1 MAYSEAKVIAGGLAH
16 IPIIIGIFWLIRSYF
31 NKRTNNFE
39 LAQKSTKVKPPIKKV
54 ENKAVANNK
63 VESKVSDTK
72 KLENKVSDTKKLEN
86 KVSDAIKPENK
97 VTKTNKVTN
106 KVSDAIKPENKVT
119 KTNKVTNKVSD
130 AIKPE
135 NKSSESI
142 SSEIKT
148 VPPKTEENTKI
159 DQKPLNKMK
168 HADVP
173 VNTYRPKTPFIGTVK
188 ENYSLLKEGAIGRV
202 NHITFD
208 LSGGD
213 PFLNYVEGQS
223 VGIMA
228 AGEDTNG
235 KPHKLRLYSIAS
247 TRHGDDFEGNT
258 VSLCVRQLQYE
269 KDGQTINGVCS
280 TYLCDI
286 KPGDQVK
293 ITGPV
298 GKEMLL
304 PEDEDANIVMLATGT
319 GIAPMRAY
327 LRRMFEPSEREK
339 NNWNFKGKAW
349 LFMGAPKSANLLYE
363 EDLQRY
369 LQNYPDN
376 FKYTKA
382 ISREQQNTKGG
393 RMYIQDRV
401 LESANELF
409 NMIEDEKT
417 HIYLCGLK
425 GMEPGIDEAMTKAA
439 EEKGLNW
446 AELRP
451 QLRKAG
457 RWHVETY

>member
-1 MAYSEAKVIAGGLAH
+1 MYSQAKVIAGGLAH
-16 IPIIIGIFWLIRSYF
+16 IPVVIAVFYFILTTF
-31 NKRTNNFE
+31 NKRALKFVE
-39 LAQKSTKVKPPIKKV
+39 ESKTKKPEAKVVEPKKV
-54 ENKAVANNK
+54 DTSKAESSK
-63 VESKVSDTK
+63 VEPS
-72 KLENKVSDTKKLEN
+72 
-86 KVSDAIKPENK
+86 
-97 VTKTNKVTN
+97 
-106 KVSDAIKPENKVT
+106 
-119 KTNKVTNKVSD
+119 
-130 AIKPE
+130 
-135 NKSSESI
+135 
-142 SSEIKT
+142 
-148 VPPKTEENTKI
+148 KTEGPNTEAPKVV
-159 DQKPLNKMK
+159 KKK

-173 VNTYRPKTPFIGTVK
+173 VNIYRPKTPYEGTVI

-208 LSGGD
+208 LKDSD

-223 VGIMA
+223 IGIMP
-228 AGEDTNG
+228 AGEDANG

-247 TRHGDDFEGNT
+247 TRHGDNFNGNT

-269 KDGQTINGVCS
+269 KDGETINGVCS

-286 KPGDQVK
+286 KPGDKVK

-304 PEDEDANIVMLATGT
+304 PDEEDANIVMLATGT

-327 LRRMFEPSEREK
+327 LRRMFEATEKEK

-369 LQNYPDN
+369 LADYPDN

-446 AELRP
+446 SELRP
-451 QLRKAG
+451 QLKKAV

>member
-1 MAYSEAKVIAGGLAH
+1 MVYSQAKVIAGGLAH
-16 IPIIIGIFWLIRSYF
+16 IPIVIGIFYFIMTFF
-31 NKRTNNFE
+31 NKRAIEYAEAN
-39 LAQKSTKVKPPIKKV
+39 KPKKV
-54 ENKAVANNK
+54 EKK
-63 VESKVSDTK
+63 VEKPQVKEKTVAPTKVEAKTEVQKTTSD
-72 KLENKVSDTKKLEN
+72 S
-86 KVSDAIKPENK
+86 P
-97 VTKTNKVTN
+97 
-106 KVSDAIKPENKVT
+106 
-119 KTNKVTNKVSD
+119 
-130 AIKPE
+130 
-135 NKSSESI
+135 
-142 SSEIKT
+142 EIKT
-148 VPPKTEENTKI
+148 ETPKNKEVPNIEK
-159 DQKPLNKMK
+159 KPMKK

-173 VNTYRPKTPFIGTVK
+173 VNIYRPKTPFEGTVL

-208 LSGGD
+208 LKDSD

-223 VGIMA
+223 IGIMP
-228 AGEDTNG
+228 AGEDANG

-247 TRHGDDFEGNT
+247 TRHGDNFNGNT

-269 KDGQTINGVCS
+269 KDGETINGVCS

-286 KPGDQVK
+286 NPGDKVK

-304 PEDEDANIVMLATGT
+304 PEEEDANIVMLATGT

-327 LRRMFEPSEREK
+327 LRRMFEPTEKEK

-369 LQNYPDN
+369 LTDNPEN

-446 AELRP
+446 SELRP
-451 QLRKAG
+451 QLKKAG

>member
-1 MAYSEAKVIAGGLAH
+1 MVYSQAKVIAGGLAH
-16 IPIIIGIFWLIRSYF
+16 IPIVIGVFYFIMTFF
-31 NKRTNNFE
+31 NKRAIDYAEANKPKKVDKKVVE
-39 LAQKSTKVKPPIKKV
+39 PKVQVKKSSSVSSETKTEATLKV
-54 ENKAVANNK
+54 EN
-63 VESKVSDTK
+63 STIDK
-72 KLENKVSDTKKLEN
+72 KPMKK
-86 KVSDAIKPENK
+86 
-97 VTKTNKVTN
+97 
-106 KVSDAIKPENKVT
+106 
-119 KTNKVTNKVSD
+119 
-130 AIKPE
+130 
-135 NKSSESI
+135 
-142 SSEIKT
+142 
-148 VPPKTEENTKI
+148 
-159 DQKPLNKMK
+159 K
-168 HADVP
+168 HSDVP
-173 VNTYRPKTPFIGTVK
+173 VNIYRPKTPFEGTVT

-208 LSGGD
+208 LKESD

-223 VGIMA
+223 IGIMP
-228 AGEDTNG
+228 AGQDANG

-247 TRHGDDFEGNT
+247 TRHGDNFEGNT

-269 KDGQTINGVCS
+269 KDGETINGVCS

-286 KPGDQVK
+286 KPGDKVK

-304 PEDEDANIVMLATGT
+304 PEEEDSNIVMLATGT

-327 LRRMFEPSEREK
+327 LRRMFEATEKEK
-339 NNWNFKGKAW
+339 NKWNFKGKAW

-369 LQNYPDN
+369 LENYPDN

-382 ISREQQNTKGG
+382 ISREQQNAKGG

-401 LESANELF
+401 LESANEIF
-409 NMIEDEKT
+409 NMIENEKT

-446 AELRP
+446 SELRP
-451 QLRKAG
+451 QLKKAG

>member
-1 MAYSEAKVIAGGLAH
+1 MYSQAKVIAGGLAH
-16 IPIIIGIFWLIRSYF
+16 IPVVIAVFYFILTTF
-31 NKRTNNFE
+31 NKRALKFVE
-39 LAQKSTKVKPPIKKV
+39 EAKTKKPEAKAVEPKKV
-54 ENKAVANNK
+54 PV
-63 VESKVSDTK
+63 SKI
-72 KLENKVSDTKKLEN
+72 E
-86 KVSDAIKPENK
+86 A
-97 VTKTNKVTN
+97 
-106 KVSDAIKPENKVT
+106 
-119 KTNKVTNKVSD
+119 
-130 AIKPE
+130 
-135 NKSSESI
+135 
-142 SSEIKT
+142 
-148 VPPKTEENTKI
+148 PKTEAPKTEAPKVV
-159 DQKPLNKMK
+159 KKK

-173 VNTYRPKTPFIGTVK
+173 VNIYRPKTPYEGTVIG
-188 ENYSLLKEGAIGRV
+188 NYSLLKEGAIGRV

-208 LSGGD
+208 LKDSD

-223 VGIMA
+223 IGIMP
-228 AGEDTNG
+228 AGEDANG

-247 TRHGDDFEGNT
+247 TRHGDDFNGNT

-269 KDGQTINGVCS
+269 KDGETINGVCS

-286 KPGDQVK
+286 KPGDKVK

-304 PEDEDANIVMLATGT
+304 PDQEDANIVMLATGT

-327 LRRMFEPSEREK
+327 LRRMFEPTEKEK
-339 NNWNFKGKAW
+339 NKWNFKGKAW

-369 LQNYPDN
+369 IAENPDN

-446 AELRP
+446 SELRP
-451 QLRKAG
+451 QLKKAG

>member
-1 MAYSEAKVIAGGLAH
+1 MVYSQAKVIAGGLAH
-16 IPIIIGIFWLIRSYF
+16 IPIVIGVFYFIMTFF
-31 NKRTNNFE
+31 NKRAIEYAEAN
-39 LAQKSTKVKPPIKKV
+39 KPKKV
-54 ENKAVANNK
+54 EKPEIKAKIATPTKIEAK
-63 VESKVSDTK
+63 VEVEKTTSD
-72 KLENKVSDTKKLEN
+72 
-86 KVSDAIKPENK
+86 
-97 VTKTNKVTN
+97 
-106 KVSDAIKPENKVT
+106 
-119 KTNKVTNKVSD
+119 
-130 AIKPE
+130 
-135 NKSSESI
+135 

-148 VPPKTEENTKI
+148 ETPNNAEIISIDKKTMK
-159 DQKPLNKMK
+159 KK

-173 VNTYRPKTPFIGTVK
+173 VNIYRPKTPYEGTVVD
-188 ENYSLLKEGAIGRV
+188 NYSLLKEGAIGRV

-208 LSGGD
+208 LKDSD

-223 VGIMA
+223 IGIMP
-228 AGEDTNG
+228 AGEDANG

-247 TRHGDDFEGNT
+247 TRHGDDFNGNT

-269 KDGQTINGVCS
+269 KDGETINGVCS

-286 KPGDQVK
+286 KPGDKVK

-304 PEDEDANIVMLATGT
+304 PDEEDANIVMLATGT

-327 LRRMFEPSEREK
+327 LRRMFEPTEKEK
-339 NNWNFKGKAW
+339 NKWNFKGKAW

-369 LQNYPDN
+369 LADNPDN

-401 LESANELF
+401 LESANQLF

-425 GMEPGIDEAMTKAA
+425 GMEPGIDEAMSKAA

-446 AELRP
+446 SELRP
-451 QLRKAG
+451 QLKKAG

>member
-1 MAYSEAKVIAGGLAH
+1 MYSQAKVIAGGLAH
-16 IPIIIGIFWLIRSYF
+16 IPVVIAVFYFILTTF
-31 NKRTNNFE
+31 NKRALKFVE
-39 LAQKSTKVKPPIKKV
+39 EAKTKKP
-54 ENKAVANNK
+54 EAKAVEPKKAA
-63 VESKVSDTK
+63 VSKIEAPKAEAPIT
-72 KLENKVSDTKKLEN
+72 E
-86 KVSDAIKPENK
+86 A
-97 VTKTNKVTN
+97 
-106 KVSDAIKPENKVT
+106 
-119 KTNKVTNKVSD
+119 
-130 AIKPE
+130 
-135 NKSSESI
+135 
-142 SSEIKT
+142 
-148 VPPKTEENTKI
+148 PKTEAPKVV
-159 DQKPLNKMK
+159 KKK

-173 VNTYRPKTPFIGTVK
+173 VNIYRPKTPYEGTVI

-208 LSGGD
+208 LKDSD

-223 VGIMA
+223 IGIMP
-228 AGEDTNG
+228 AGEDANG

-247 TRHGDDFEGNT
+247 TRHGDDFNGNT

-269 KDGQTINGVCS
+269 KDGETINGVCS

-286 KPGDQVK
+286 KPGDKVK

-304 PEDEDANIVMLATGT
+304 PDEEDANVVMLATGT

-327 LRRMFEPSEREK
+327 LRRMFEPTEKEK
-339 NNWNFKGKAW
+339 NKWNFKGKAW

-369 LQNYPDN
+369 LAENPDN

-446 AELRP
+446 SELRP
-451 QLRKAG
+451 QLKKAG

>member
-1 MAYSEAKVIAGGLAH
+1 MYSQAKVIAGGLAH
-16 IPIIIGIFWLIRSYF
+16 IPVVIAVFYFILTTF
-31 NKRTNNFE
+31 NKRALKFVE
-39 LAQKSTKVKPPIKKV
+39 EAKTKKPEAKAVEPKKV
-54 ENKAVANNK
+54 AV
-63 VESKVSDTK
+63 SKI
-72 KLENKVSDTKKLEN
+72 E
-86 KVSDAIKPENK
+86 A
-97 VTKTNKVTN
+97 
-106 KVSDAIKPENKVT
+106 
-119 KTNKVTNKVSD
+119 
-130 AIKPE
+130 
-135 NKSSESI
+135 
-142 SSEIKT
+142 
-148 VPPKTEENTKI
+148 PKTEAPKAEAPKI
-159 DQKPLNKMK
+159 VKKK

-173 VNTYRPKTPFIGTVK
+173 VNIYRPKTPYEGTVI

-208 LSGGD
+208 LKDSD

-223 VGIMA
+223 IGIMP
-228 AGEDTNG
+228 AGEDANG

-247 TRHGDDFEGNT
+247 TRHGDDFNGNT

-269 KDGQTINGVCS
+269 KDGETINGVCS

-286 KPGDQVK
+286 KPGDKVK

-304 PEDEDANIVMLATGT
+304 PDEEDANIVMLATGT

-327 LRRMFEPSEREK
+327 LRRMFEPTEKEK
-339 NNWNFKGKAW
+339 NKWNFKGKAW

-369 LQNYPDN
+369 LVDNPDN

-446 AELRP
+446 SELRP
-451 QLRKAG
+451 QLKKAG

>member
-1 MAYSEAKVIAGGLAH
+1 MYSQAKVIAGGLAH
-16 IPIIIGIFWLIRSYF
+16 IPVVIAVFYFILTTF
-31 NKRTNNFE
+31 NKRALKFVE
-39 LAQKSTKVKPPIKKV
+39 EAKTKKPEAKAVETKKV
-54 ENKAVANNK
+54 AV
-63 VESKVSDTK
+63 SKT
-72 KLENKVSDTKKLEN
+72 E
-86 KVSDAIKPENK
+86 A
-97 VTKTNKVTN
+97 TKTE
-106 KVSDAIKPENKVT
+106 A
-119 KTNKVTNKVSD
+119 
-130 AIKPE
+130 
-135 NKSSESI
+135 
-142 SSEIKT
+142 
-148 VPPKTEENTKI
+148 PKTEAPKI
-159 DQKPLNKMK
+159 VKKK

-173 VNTYRPKTPFIGTVK
+173 VNIYRPKTPYEGTVI

-208 LSGGD
+208 LKDSD

-223 VGIMA
+223 IGIMP
-228 AGEDTNG
+228 AGEDANG

-247 TRHGDDFEGNT
+247 TRHGDDFNGNT

-269 KDGQTINGVCS
+269 KDGETINGVCS

-286 KPGDQVK
+286 KPGDKVK

-304 PEDEDANIVMLATGT
+304 PDEEDANIVMLATGT

-327 LRRMFEPSEREK
+327 LRRMFEPTEKEK
-339 NNWNFKGKAW
+339 NKWNFKGKAW

-369 LQNYPDN
+369 LAENPDN

-393 RMYIQDRV
+393 RMYIQDKV

-446 AELRP
+446 SELRP
-451 QLRKAG
+451 QLKKAG

>member
-1 MAYSEAKVIAGGLAH
+1 MVYSQAKVIAGGLAH
-16 IPIIIGIFWLIRSYF
+16 IPIVIGIFYFIMTFF
-31 NKRTNNFE
+31 NKRALEYAEAN
-39 LAQKSTKVKPPIKKV
+39 KPKKV
-54 ENKAVANNK
+54 EKKIDKKEIK
-63 VESKVSDTK
+63 VKSSVPTKTVTKEEVVKTSSVSADTK
-72 KLENKVSDTKKLEN
+72 TEPT
-86 KVSDAIKPENK
+86 IQPENTTIEK
-97 VTKTNKVTN
+97 KAMK
-106 KVSDAIKPENKVT
+106 K
-119 KTNKVTNKVSD
+119 
-130 AIKPE
+130 
-135 NKSSESI
+135 
-142 SSEIKT
+142 
-148 VPPKTEENTKI
+148 
-159 DQKPLNKMK
+159 K

-173 VNTYRPKTPFIGTVK
+173 VNIYRPKTPYEGTVK

-208 LSGGD
+208 LKDSD

-223 VGIMA
+223 IGIMP
-228 AGEDTNG
+228 AGEDANG

-286 KPGDQVK
+286 KPGDKVK

-304 PEDEDANIVMLATGT
+304 PEEEDANIVMLATGT

-327 LRRMFEPSEREK
+327 LRRMFEATEKEK

-369 LQNYPDN
+369 LSNYPDN

-409 NMIEDEKT
+409 NMIENEKT

-446 AELRP
+446 SELRP
-451 QLRKAG
+451 QLKKAG

>member
-1 MAYSEAKVIAGGLAH
+1 MYSQAKVIAGGLAH
-16 IPIIIGIFWLIRSYF
+16 IPVVIAVFYFILTTF
-31 NKRTNNFE
+31 NKRALKFVE
-39 LAQKSTKVKPPIKKV
+39 ESKTKKPEAKVVEPKKV
-54 ENKAVANNK
+54 DASNVESSK
-63 VESKVSDTK
+63 VEPS
-72 KLENKVSDTKKLEN
+72 
-86 KVSDAIKPENK
+86 
-97 VTKTNKVTN
+97 
-106 KVSDAIKPENKVT
+106 
-119 KTNKVTNKVSD
+119 
-130 AIKPE
+130 
-135 NKSSESI
+135 
-142 SSEIKT
+142 
-148 VPPKTEENTKI
+148 KTEGPNTEAPKVL
-159 DQKPLNKMK
+159 KKK

-173 VNTYRPKTPFIGTVK
+173 VNIYRPKTPYEGTVI

-208 LSGGD
+208 LKDSD

-223 VGIMA
+223 IGIMP
-228 AGEDTNG
+228 AGEDANG

-247 TRHGDDFEGNT
+247 TRHGDNFNGNT

-269 KDGQTINGVCS
+269 KDGETINGVCS

-286 KPGDQVK
+286 KPGDKVK

-304 PEDEDANIVMLATGT
+304 PEEEDANIVMLATGT

-327 LRRMFEPSEREK
+327 LRRMFEATEKEK

-369 LQNYPDN
+369 LADYPDN

-446 AELRP
+446 SELRP
-451 QLRKAG
+451 QLKKAG

>member
-1 MAYSEAKVIAGGLAH
+1 MVYSQAKVIAGGLAH
-16 IPIIIGIFWLIRSYF
+16 IPIVIGLFYFIMTFF
-31 NKRTNNFE
+31 NKRAIDYAEAN
-39 LAQKSTKVKPPIKKV
+39 KPKKV
-54 ENKAVANNK
+54 EKK
-63 VESKVSDTK
+63 VEEKEVVEKKVVEKKVVEKKVVETKVEVKKTSSVISDTK
-72 KLENKVSDTKKLEN
+72 
-86 KVSDAIKPENK
+86 
-97 VTKTNKVTN
+97 
-106 KVSDAIKPENKVT
+106 
-119 KTNKVTNKVSD
+119 
-130 AIKPE
+130 
-135 NKSSESI
+135 
-142 SSEIKT
+142 
-148 VPPKTEENTKI
+148 TEAPSNVENTSI
-159 DQKPLNKMK
+159 DKKPMKKK

-173 VNTYRPKTPFIGTVK
+173 VNIYRPKTPFEGTVTG
-188 ENYSLLKEGAIGRV
+188 NYSLLKEGAIGRV

-208 LSGGD
+208 LKESD

-223 VGIMA
+223 IGIMP
-228 AGEDTNG
+228 AGQDANG

-247 TRHGDDFEGNT
+247 TRHGDNFNGNT

-269 KDGQTINGVCS
+269 KDGETINGVCS

-286 KPGDQVK
+286 KPGDKVK

-304 PEDEDANIVMLATGT
+304 PDEEDANIVMLATGT

-327 LRRMFEPSEREK
+327 LRRMFEATEKEK
-339 NNWNFKGKAW
+339 NKWNFKGKAW

-363 EDLQRY
+363 QDLQRY
-369 LQNYPDN
+369 LTDYPDN

-446 AELRP
+446 SELRP
-451 QLRKAG
+451 QLKKAG

>member
-1 MAYSEAKVIAGGLAH
+1 MYSQAKVIAGGLAH
-16 IPIIIGIFWLIRSYF
+16 IPVVIAVFYFILTTF
-31 NKRTNNFE
+31 NKRALKFVE
-39 LAQKSTKVKPPIKKV
+39 EAKTKKPEAKAVEPKKV
-54 ENKAVANNK
+54 AV
-63 VESKVSDTK
+63 SKT
-72 KLENKVSDTKKLEN
+72 E
-86 KVSDAIKPENK
+86 A
-97 VTKTNKVTN
+97 
-106 KVSDAIKPENKVT
+106 
-119 KTNKVTNKVSD
+119 
-130 AIKPE
+130 
-135 NKSSESI
+135 
-142 SSEIKT
+142 
-148 VPPKTEENTKI
+148 PKTEAPKTEAPKTEAPKI
-159 DQKPLNKMK
+159 VKKK

-173 VNTYRPKTPFIGTVK
+173 VNIYRPKTPYEGTVI

-208 LSGGD
+208 LKDSD

-223 VGIMA
+223 IGIMP
-228 AGEDTNG
+228 AGEDANG

-247 TRHGDDFEGNT
+247 TRHGDDFNGNT

-269 KDGQTINGVCS
+269 KDGETINGVCS

-286 KPGDQVK
+286 KPGDKVK

-304 PEDEDANIVMLATGT
+304 PDEEDANIVMLATGT

-327 LRRMFEPSEREK
+327 LRRMFEPTEKEK
-339 NNWNFKGKAW
+339 NKWNFKGKAW

-369 LQNYPDN
+369 IAENPDN

-446 AELRP
+446 SELRP
-451 QLRKAG
+451 QLKKAG

>member
-1 MAYSEAKVIAGGLAH
+1 MYSQAKVIAGGLAH
-16 IPIIIGIFWLIRSYF
+16 IPVVIAVFYFILTTF
-31 NKRTNNFE
+31 NKRALKFVE
-39 LAQKSTKVKPPIKKV
+39 EAKTKKPEAKAVEPKKV
-54 ENKAVANNK
+54 AV
-63 VESKVSDTK
+63 SKI
-72 KLENKVSDTKKLEN
+72 E
-86 KVSDAIKPENK
+86 A
-97 VTKTNKVTN
+97 
-106 KVSDAIKPENKVT
+106 
-119 KTNKVTNKVSD
+119 
-130 AIKPE
+130 
-135 NKSSESI
+135 
-142 SSEIKT
+142 
-148 VPPKTEENTKI
+148 PKTEAPKTEAPKTEAPKI
-159 DQKPLNKMK
+159 VKKK

-173 VNTYRPKTPFIGTVK
+173 VNIYRPKTPYEGTVI

-208 LSGGD
+208 LKDSD

-223 VGIMA
+223 IGIMP
-228 AGEDTNG
+228 AGEDANG

-247 TRHGDDFEGNT
+247 TRHGDDFNGNT

-269 KDGQTINGVCS
+269 KDGETINGVCS

-286 KPGDQVK
+286 KPGDKVK

-304 PEDEDANIVMLATGT
+304 PDEEDANIVMLATGT

-327 LRRMFEPSEREK
+327 LRRMFEPTEKEK
-339 NNWNFKGKAW
+339 NKWNFKGKAW

-369 LQNYPDN
+369 LADNPDN

-446 AELRP
+446 SELRP
-451 QLRKAG
+451 QLKKAG